1 MGAEVSDTCKST
13 DGLINQSIYLV
24 ILSLS
29 SSTKH
34 GTSLFWPIHVI
45 PYQHDMLVIYPHA
58 SHENPSVGYKSH
70 LELWLLNP
78 FWRFFCPA
86 VFRLD
91 SVALWFSS
99 WLWCRL
105 IFFMMGVPFLVDETP
120 ILHGEIGTFWLL
132 EMCQNPQSSWE
143 IIKNHEKTSRIMK
156 NHQESWKIMKNHEKS
171 SRIMK
176 NHEESWK
183 IIKNHEKSW
192 RIMKN
197 HEGPQEFPRSS
208 SIFPKAQNGSRG
220 LRTAP
225 RPSPRWS
232 RAAIPLRRSGRRRR
246 KKKIPAAKL
255 KDQRDINGYPLVN

>member
-45 PYQHDMLVIYPHA
+45 PYQHDMLIIYPHA

-183 IIKNHEKSW
+183 I
-192 RIMKN
+192 MK
-197 HEGPQEFPRSS
+197 GPRSS
-208 SIFPKAQNGSRG
+208 QGLPPFFPKLKTGPVDWGRRPDHRLGGRG
-220 LRTAP
+220 QRFLCGALGG
-225 RPSPRWS
+225 
-232 RAAIPLRRSGRRRR
+232 AGGRRRS
-246 KKKIPAAKL
+246 
-255 KDQRDINGYPLVN
+255 QRQSSRINGTSMDTLW